1 MSRLPEAALDAL
13 VPAWMAAEWPF
24 REPRYLGRDISWQ
37 DWLALPAAARPDV
50 G

>member
-1 MSRLPEAALDAL
+1 
-13 VPAWMAAEWPF
+13 MAAEWPF

-37 DWLALPAAARPDV
+37 DWLALPAAASPDA